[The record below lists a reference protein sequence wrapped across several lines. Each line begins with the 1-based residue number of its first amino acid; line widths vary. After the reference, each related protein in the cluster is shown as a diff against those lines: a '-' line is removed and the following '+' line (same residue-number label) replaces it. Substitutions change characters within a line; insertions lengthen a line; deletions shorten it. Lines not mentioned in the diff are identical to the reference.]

1 MGKSF
6 SQYNRKIS
14 SSLLV
19 LILHWRHLTSWATL
33 FLQPLN
39 HDFLV
44 LSSHVIPCLKNG
56 PSDNNH
62 VSGGS
67 LLDALDFK
75 CSLGSLSV

>member
-1 MGKSF
+1 M
-6 SQYNRKIS
+6 
-14 SSLLV
+14 
-19 LILHWRHLTSWATL
+19 SWATL

-56 PSDNNH
+56 PPGNNH
-62 VSGGS
+62 VSGGG